1 MYHILFSGSSRKRG
15 NRYSSALPGF
25 PGTLCE
31 LVDRIRAWA
40 GSLRGVLL
48 TQIRRTTPDETI
60 PPKNLFPGLLT
71 SHITYDI
78 CCSVGKMF
86 CYTQHISSVVCGSK
100 GSFRAGSH
108 GWLRSSTVVAG
119 RRLAIFLCWLRLSL
133 RFMPYLAG
141 DPTAL
146 ERFLQKRQG
155 HLRWWSYGAFGSKGR
170 QEGGQY
176 LAGRRAPPL
185 LHLM

>member
-1 MYHILFSGSSRKRG
+1 MPCRLAGRRVAGIVISWRLSLDTNTKTT
-15 NRYSSALPGF
+15 
-25 PGTLCE
+25 PGTI
-31 LVDRIRAWA
+31 V
-40 GSLRGVLL
+40 
-48 TQIRRTTPDETI
+48 
-60 PPKNLFPGLLT
+60 PPENHVPGLLT
-71 SHITYDI
+71 RHITYDI

-86 CYTQHISSVVCGSK
+86 CHTQHTSTVVSGSRR
-100 GSFRAGSH
+100 SFRAVSR
-108 GWLRSSTVVAG
+108 GWIRPSTVVAG

-133 RFMPYLAG
+133 RFMPFLAV

-146 ERFLQKRQG
+146 ERFLQKRRG

-185 LHLM
+185 PHLV